1 MIPSATRRKK
11 GFPSILCNATAD
23 IMTKTFFQTKKEGE
37 ADSLQTSLQWTFVT
51 GVRLLVTNLTDRHI
65 YIDPQADI
73 VGSHPHLTSATLI
86 YGSIPASECDVI
98 PMAFIQVFLC
108 SSLCVSPY
116 NPPWLC
122 FFLCLCVAVHRS
134 SEQMRS
140 YDWPNRH
147 WRLLW
152 SCSQCMCGFHCK
164 GNWSSWAYL
173 SFRDV
178 VMHVSIWRGKQ
189 RENHLKIITTLQQT
203 CLVTHTMKT
212 LFNCLAISCTCIL
225 LAKNQT

>member
-116 NPPWLC
+116 NPPHDCVFFYVCVWLC
-122 FFLCLCVAVHRS
+122 TDLVNKWDHMIGQTDTEDCFGPVLSACVAFTVK
-134 SEQMRS
+134 ETEVLELTWALGM
-140 YDWPNRH
+140 
-147 WRLLW
+147 LL
-152 SCSQCMCGFHCK
+152 CMCQYEEESK
-164 GNWSSWAYL
+164 G
-173 SFRDV
+173 R
-178 VMHVSIWRGKQ
+178 
-189 RENHLKIITTLQQT
+189 II
-203 CLVTHTMKT
+203 
-212 LFNCLAISCTCIL
+212 
-225 LAKNQT
+225 